1 MSQENS
7 HVTPQ
12 RTPLYDAHV
21 AAGGKMVDFAG
32 WEMPVQY
39 SGISPEHKAVRTASG
54 VFDVSHMGELRIEG
68 AQAAEFLNYISLNNA
83 LRLRIGRGQ
92 YSMLPNDAGGLIDDI
107 YLYRETEERFL
118 MICNAANRAVVVPH
132 VEKLAADYDVRIS
145 DISDDWALL
154 ALQGPQAEAVLLTF
168 LAAEEQEALM
178 KLKKNRF
185 IDMQAQIASQTRAI
199 RVARTGYTGE
209 DGFEIFISPSEVV
222 ALWDALL
229 EAGVTPC
236 GLGSRDTLRLEAG
249 FPLFGHEFGA
259 STNPLCSS
267 YAWVVKDKDFYGRA
281 QMWGQVCSQR
291 LVAFE
296 TKERG
301 IPREGYDILV
311 GEEKVGV
318 ISSGTQAPS
327 SKKGIA
333 MGWIA
338 KAHSQK
344 GTQVHIQV
352 RNRRVAAEVVDVP
365 FY

>member
-1 MSQENS
+1 MSQDNS
-7 HVTPQ
+7 HSTPQ

-32 WEMPVQY
+32 WDMPVQY
-39 SGISPEHKAVRTASG
+39 SGIIPEHKAVREASG

-92 YSMLPNDAGGLIDDI
+92 YSMLPNDSGGLIDDI
-107 YLYRETEERFL
+107 YLYREAEERFL
-118 MICNAANRAVVVPH
+118 MICNAANRAVVLSH
-132 VEKLAADYDVRIS
+132 VEKLATDYEVSIH

-154 ALQGPQAEAVLLTF
+154 ALQGPQAEAILGTF
-168 LAAEEQEALM
+168 LSAENQAALT

-249 FPLFGHEFGA
+249 FPLFGHEFDDT
-259 STNPLCSS
+259 TNPLCSS
-267 YAWVVKDKDFYGRA
+267 YAWVVKDKDFYGRE
-281 QMWGQVCSQR
+281 QMWEQACPQR

-318 ISSGTQAPS
+318 ISSGTQVPS

-338 KAHSQK
+338 QAHSEK